1 MTDILSEE
9 KMKFQLERM
18 ILFSD
23 AVFAIAITLLIIDLK
38 VPEIKRPVTESHLAN
53 ALGALIPNIIGFLLS
68 FLLIGLYWTVHHR
81 LFGYVI
87 GYTPFLLWLNLLFL
101 LGIIFL
107 PFSTSFYSAF
117 IDPHLKLPLILYSFN
132 FCYIGL
138 FSFWMHR
145 YVTSSKPNLTEGLTR
160 ERAGYFSFRAIVIP
174 IIFALIIIV
183 SFFNTVLALLI
194 PPITP
199 IIVLLLARLYKWRK
213 KPHPVK
219 QSVKTP

>member
-1 MTDILSEE
+1 MAEVMSEE
-9 KMKFQLERM
+9 KMKFQLERL

-38 VPEIKRPVTESHLAN
+38 VPELEWPVSDKQLINVLA
-53 ALGALIPNIIGFLLS
+53 ALLPNIIGFLLS

-81 LFGYVI
+81 LFGYVVA
-87 GYTPFLLWLNLLFL
+87 YTSFLLWLNLFFL

-117 IDPHLKLPLILYSFN
+117 LDPHLKSPLILYSFN

-145 YVTSSKPNLTEGLTR
+145 YVTNVKRNLTEGLTN
-160 ERAGYFSFRAIVIP
+160 EKADYYSFRAIVIP

-183 SFFNTVLALLI
+183 SFFSTVLALFI
-194 PPITP
+194 PPATP
-199 IIVLLLARLYKWRK
+199 VIVFVLARIYKWRK
-213 KPHPVK
+213 KPNRGK
-219 QSVKTP
+219 ASE

>member
-1 MTDILSEE
+1 MAEVMSEE
-9 KMKFQLERM
+9 KMKFQLERL

-38 VPEIKRPVTESHLAN
+38 VPELEWPVSDKQLINVLA
-53 ALGALIPNIIGFLLS
+53 ALVPNIIGFLLS

-81 LFGYVI
+81 LFGYVVA
-87 GYTPFLLWLNLLFL
+87 YTSFLLWLNLFFL

-117 IDPHLKLPLILYSFN
+117 LDPHLKSPLILYSFN

-145 YVTSSKPNLTEGLTR
+145 YVTNVKRNLTEGLTN
-160 ERAGYFSFRAIVIP
+160 EKADYYSFRAIVIP

-183 SFFNTVLALLI
+183 SFFSTVLALFI
-194 PPITP
+194 PPATP
-199 IIVLLLARLYKWRK
+199 VIVFVLARIYKWRK
-213 KPHPVK
+213 KPNRGK
-219 QSVKTP
+219 ASE